1 MATQLT
7 EAGRRRIGFRQA
19 PARSAEQGT
28 RHPAVAVAM
37 VLPFAVALLA
47 FFGGWEQLAA
57 QTRAVADLIG
67 R

>member
-7 EAGRRRIGFRQA
+7 EAGRRRPAFRQA
-19 PARSAEQGT
+19 HARAAEPGT

-37 VLPFAVALLA
+37 VLPFAVALLV
-47 FFGGWEQLAA
+47 FFGGWEQLAL

>member
-1 MATQLT
+1 MATQLS
-7 EAGRRRIGFRQA
+7 EAGRRRIGFSQA
-19 PARSAEQGT
+19 PARSTEQGT

-37 VLPFAVALLA
+37 VLPFAVALLM
-47 FFGGWEQLAA
+47 FFGGWEQLAT